1 MQSHAYFAGE
11 EDNNFIAA
19 LTAQDRDVWAQ
30 VSIASSILT
39 FCQLSCVPNL
49 ATRDLVTKSNQL

>member
-1 MQSHAYFAGE
+1 MYIDE

-30 VSIASSILT
+30 VSRMSYH
-39 FCQLSCVPNL
+39 CDC
-49 ATRDLVTKSNQL
+49 

>member
-1 MQSHAYFAGE
+1 MVIIMYIDE

-30 VSIASSILT
+30 VSVLILMSY
-39 FCQLSCVPNL
+39 CCELLKNH
-49 ATRDLVTKSNQL
+49 